1 MNALR
6 EAADAAYLTVSIC
19 FLYNMI
25 YMCKEYMLE
34 RALSNCAS
42 TCIHSLLLFISLL
55 LSVVIHVAQL
65 VEHHAEGIK
74 VWLQFLLKR

>member
-6 EAADAAYLTVSIC
+6 EAADAAYLTVSIR

-55 LSVVIHVAQL
+55 LSVVIAQL